1 MKVMI
6 LAAGRGERM
15 RPLTDHTPKPLLR
28 VAGKSLIVHLIE
40 RLASAGF
47 EDIVINHAHLGE
59 HIETDLGNGRSH
71 GVSIQ
76 YSREAPE
83 ALETGGG
90 IFKALPL
97 LGPSPFLAINADI
110 WTDFPFQTL
119 DRTPRGFAHLVLV
132 DNPIH
137 HVEGDFSLQDGM
149 VSNHTPSKLTF
160 SGIGIYRHEL
170 FSGCS
175 AGKFSL
181 TPLVRRAADRAQVSG
196 EHYEGEWMDIGT
208 PERLEQLEKRL
219 GACRT

>member
-15 RPLTDHTPKPLLR
+15 RPLTDHTPKPLLK
-28 VAGKSLIVHLIE
+28 VGGKSLIARLIE

-59 HIETDLGNGRSH
+59 HIETDLGDGRSY
-71 GVSIQ
+71 GVRIQ

-97 LGPSPFLAINADI
+97 LGPSPFLAINGDV

-119 DRTPRGFAHLVLV
+119 DRPLRGLAHLVLV
-132 DNPIH
+132 DNPSH
-137 HVEGDFSLQDGM
+137 HVEGDFALRDGM
-149 VSNHTPSKLTF
+149 VSNQARSKLTF

-170 FSGCS
+170 FSGCT
-175 AGKFSL
+175 AGKFPL
-181 TPLVRRAADRAQVSG
+181 TPLLRQAADRAQVSG

-208 PERLEQLEKRL
+208 AQRLNQLDERLE
-219 GACRT
+219 ACRT